1 LIAAVK
7 NLTTTTGSLEIL
19 ADIFVEPAVGNH
31 KDSFVAQKLFI

>member
-1 LIAAVK
+1 MAEKLIISVK

-31 KDSFVAQKLFI
+31 RESNVA